1 MYISISDEH
10 FSQMDI
16 SIFLINKVAMYI
28 ESRFNRK
35 VYSIKD
41 DIVTYQ
47 NIKLETFFIRDR
59 IDNHGFQLIII
70 KILESFATFK
80 SLKVNE
86 ITGSEIYNKM
96 LEKQCL

>member
-1 MYISISDEH
+1 
-10 FSQMDI
+10 
-16 SIFLINKVAMYI
+16 MYI
-28 ESRFNRK
+28 ESHFNRK
-35 VYSIKD
+35 VYNIKD

-47 NIKLETFFIRDR
+47 NINLETFFLRDR
-59 IDNHGFQLIII
+59 IDNHSFQLIII

-80 SLKVNE
+80 SLEVNE